1 MKAILIIIVLL
12 IFLFRKDIEGQSFKK
27 EEGFSFAEKDI
38 RAAFSMAGGIKR
50 DKDGKICKLSEKPV
64 ILEKELDVMTNLDL
78 PKQDSSKQDEILNEL
93 SQLKDESQ
101 KKDLEK
107 IVSKITSDM
116 NRLDKQESK
125 EMTELMN
132 KLDILHLELK
142 NSKNNDKMIHK
153 LIDKIQVGG
162 NNYSP
167 PVKKE
172 NNNQILLIVSLLIV
186 FGIGG
191 FAIYYIMN
199 QNNDDVPMTYREAVI
214 RAKENL
220 MKHKE
225 LI

>member
-1 MKAILIIIVLL
+1 MKVILIIIVLF
-12 IFLFRKDIEGQSFKK
+12 IFLYRKNIEGQSFKK
-27 EEGFSFAEKDI
+27 EEGFSSAEKDI
-38 RAAFSMAGGIKR
+38 RATFNMMGIVKR

-64 ILEKELDVMTNLDL
+64 ILEKESNMMTNLD
-78 PKQDSSKQDEILNEL
+78 SSKQEEILNEL
-93 SQLKDESQ
+93 NQIKDDSQ
-101 KKDLEK
+101 KKDIEK
-107 IVSKITSDM
+107 IVAKITNDM

-142 NSKNNDKMIHK
+142 NSKNNEKMIHK

-162 NNYSP
+162 NNYSV

-172 NNNQILLIVSLLIV
+172 NNNNILLIVSLLIV

-191 FAIYYIMN
+191 FVIYYIMN
-199 QNNDDVPMTYREAVI
+199 QNDENIPMTYREAVI

-220 MKHKE
+220 MKHKG